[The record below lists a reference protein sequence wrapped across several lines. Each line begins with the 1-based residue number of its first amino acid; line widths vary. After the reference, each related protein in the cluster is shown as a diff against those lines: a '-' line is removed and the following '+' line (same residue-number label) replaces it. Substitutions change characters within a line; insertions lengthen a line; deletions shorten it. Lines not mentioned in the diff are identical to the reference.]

1 MPQPRRTP
9 AQARTA
15 RHLQHEVHHIMA
27 TLAELQ
33 ADLAA
38 IKAGVEALLAKGST
52 PPLVS
57 QADLDALDADAKAI
71 AASLTPQA

>member
-1 MPQPRRTP
+1 
-9 AQARTA
+9 
-15 RHLQHEVHHIMA
+15 MA